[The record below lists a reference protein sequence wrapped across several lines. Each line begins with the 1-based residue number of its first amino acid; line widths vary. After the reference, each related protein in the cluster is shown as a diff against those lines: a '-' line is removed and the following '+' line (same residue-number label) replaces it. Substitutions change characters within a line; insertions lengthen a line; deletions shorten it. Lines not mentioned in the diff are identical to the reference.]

1 MAAGLAVPLVIAA
14 GGGLVSAFFYL
25 SVLFGGFGTL
35 ILGYLAPLP
44 LFLAGLWLGVPAVLL
59 AGLAGGAA
67 VLVGTSGSLLVSF
80 AYLVTGALPA
90 ILVVRQSL
98 LARVPGQG
106 AGQETAARGAGGEL
120 EWYPPGRVLMG
131 LTGLGVAAVLAAALL
146 TSDQPGGLEGVVRRM
161 LARVAG
167 PLFSAQGLTAPE
179 AGEFWV
185 AEALPGL
192 AAISWVTMTIVNA
205 VLAQG
210 ALMRFG
216 RNRRP
221 PMRLAELEL
230 PRWLVPA
237 FLAAVLGAS
246 VLPDPFGF
254 LAVNVALILA
264 VPFAFAGLSVVHVG
278 ARSRSARLPI
288 LVGFYTVLFLFGWPI
303 LLLVGLGM
311 IEQWIGLRRRFTP
324 AAPGQEDE

>member
-1 MAAGLAVPLVIAA
+1 MAAGLAAPLVIAA

-25 SVLFGGFGTL
+25 SVTFGGFGTL

-44 LFLAGLWLGVPAVLL
+44 LFLAGLWLGTSAVLL
-59 AGLAGGAA
+59 AGLVGAA
-67 VLVGTSGSLLVSF
+67 AVMAGTSGSTLVSL
-80 AYLVTGALPA
+80 AYLVTGAAPA

-98 LARVPGQG
+98 LARTSGDG
-106 AGQETAARGAGGEL
+106 TL

-131 LTGLGVAAVLAAALL
+131 LVGMGVAAILAAVIL
-146 TSDQPGGLEGVVRRM
+146 TFDQPGGLEGVVRRT
-161 LARVAG
+161 LARVAE
-167 PLFSAQGLTAPE
+167 PLFRAQGQTAPDPE
-179 AGEFWV
+179 EIWMA
-185 AEALPGL
+185 AALPGL
-192 AAISWVTMTIVNA
+192 VAISWVTMTIVNA
-205 VLAQG
+205 ALAQG

-216 RNRRP
+216 RNKRP

-246 VLPDPFGF
+246 VLPDSFGF
-254 LAVNVALILA
+254 LAVNLALILA
-264 VPFAFAGLSVVHVG
+264 VPFAFAGLSVVHVV
-278 ARSRSARLPI
+278 ARSRSARTPI
-288 LVGFYTVLFLFGWPI
+288 LVGFYLVLFLFGWPI

-311 IEQWIGLRRRFTP
+311 IEQWIGLRRRFTR

>member
-1 MAAGLAVPLVIAA
+1 MAAGLAAPLVIAA

-44 LFLAGLWLGVPAVLL
+44 LFLAGLWLGVPAVLI
-59 AGLAGGAA
+59 AGLAGAAA
-67 VLVGTSGSLLVSF
+67 VLVGTSGSVLVSF
-80 AYLVTGALPA
+80 AYLLTGALPA
-90 ILVVRQSL
+90 MLVVRQSL
-98 LARVPGQG
+98 LARVSADQG
-106 AGQETAARGAGGEL
+106 TEGV

-131 LTGLGVAAVLAAALL
+131 LTGLGVAAVLVAAVL
-146 TSDQPGGLEGVVRRM
+146 TFDQPGGLEGVVRRM
-161 LARVAG
+161 LARVAE
-167 PLFSAQGLTAPE
+167 PLFSAQGLTAPD
-179 AGEFWV
+179 AGEIWV
-185 AEALPGL
+185 AQALPGL
-192 AAISWVTMTIVNA
+192 AAISWLTMTIVNA
-205 VLAQG
+205 ALAQG

-230 PRWLVPA
+230 PHWLVPA

-264 VPFAFAGLSVVHVG
+264 VPFAFAGLSVVHVV

-288 LVGFYTVLFLFGWPI
+288 LIGSYTVLFLFGWPI

-324 AAPGQEDE
+324 AAPGQENE